1 MGQLT
6 SHGIHDHSEFFK
18 ADDNKSINGGRKGP
32 DLGKWTDFAHG
43 HGQVPSLGDARVK
56 LKRGENQ
63 GQNDVTNGQVD
74 NEFIEDGFQGP
85 SKEAGEEWQKPK
97 LALLSVV
104 ALLVAAEATA
114 EAKICQCGPTST
126 RLQCLNFFWAVTA
139 PAILPQLFWP

>member
-1 MGQLT
+1 MVIGRWQCKDKTDHPNDANDQLGLGMGQLT

-32 DLGKWTDFAHG
+32 DLGKWTDFAHD

-85 SKEAGEEWQKPK
+85 SGFPYPDDKGIAND
-97 LALLSVV
+97 S
-104 ALLVAAEATA
+104 
-114 EAKICQCGPTST
+114 
-126 RLQCLNFFWAVTA
+126 
-139 PAILPQLFWP
+139 